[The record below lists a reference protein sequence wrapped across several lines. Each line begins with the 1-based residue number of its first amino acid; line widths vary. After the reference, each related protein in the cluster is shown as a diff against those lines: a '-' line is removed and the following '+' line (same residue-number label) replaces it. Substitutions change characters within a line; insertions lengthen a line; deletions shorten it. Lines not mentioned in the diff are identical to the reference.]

1 MTVAIFP
8 FFMMVDHEV
17 SILRRCSKEKV
28 SIAPL
33 NNSKVHCIC
42 TLLMHDVLRR
52 CFSVFFL

>member
-1 MTVAIFP
+1 MTVAIFFP
-8 FFMMVDHEV
+8 FFMMVEV
-17 SILRRCSKEKV
+17 SILRRRSKEKV

-52 CFSVFFL
+52 CFSAFFL

>member
-8 FFMMVDHEV
+8 FFMMVEV